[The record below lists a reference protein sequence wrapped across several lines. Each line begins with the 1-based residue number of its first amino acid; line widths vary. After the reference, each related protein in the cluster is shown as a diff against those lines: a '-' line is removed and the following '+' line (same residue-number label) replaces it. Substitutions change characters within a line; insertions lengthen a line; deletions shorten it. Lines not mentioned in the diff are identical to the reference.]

1 LGPEVVGLLP
11 MGGNGTRLG
20 LPFPKSLAPTITN
33 DGIVPLYVHS
43 LRRLQE
49 VAPVV
54 YAAVNA
60 NTCRCLRRSLDGQNV
75 RAIEVEE
82 QPSLPKALSQ
92 AAKIILGDVG
102 RDVWIAVALPDS
114 IWNVHEGVSLRN
126 VVDAVREDGALA
138 LFMAGADELDNVV
151 AVGNKVMS
159 VTTKQPGDTG
169 MVRGW
174 GAFVIRAKAML
185 AFNDKEKDGPQ
196 LGKLD
201 MGWAFLGHSI
211 DLGTP
216 DRYVR
221 WHDMRSQNARPGE
234 GLLVSR

>member
-1 LGPEVVGLLP
+1 

-20 LPFPKSLAPTITN
+20 LPFPKALAPTITD

-43 LRRLQE
+43 LRRLRE
-49 VAPVV
+49 VTPTVYGVV
-54 YAAVNA
+54 NES
-60 NTCRCLRRSLDGQNV
+60 TCRCLRRSMDAQNV

-82 QPSLPKALSQ
+82 QPSLPKALAQ
-92 AAKIILGDVG
+92 AAKRILGEAG
-102 RDVWIAVALPDS
+102 RDIWIAVALPDS
-114 IWNVHEGVSLRN
+114 IWNLHEGASFFN
-126 VVDAVREDGALA
+126 VVENVRDDGALA
-138 LFMAGADELDNVV
+138 LFISGASELDTV
-151 AVGNKVMS
+151 AVLEKKVLS
-159 VTTKQPGDTG
+159 VTTKRPGDTG

-174 GAFVIRAKAML
+174 GAFVIRAKAMV

-216 DRYVR
+216 DRYMR
-221 WHDMRSQNARPGE
+221 WHDMRSKRQ
-234 GLLVSR
+234 S

>member
-11 MGGNGTRLG
+11 MGGNGIRLG
-20 LPFPKSLAPTITN
+20 LPFPKPLAPTITD

-43 LRRLQE
+43 LRRLRE
-49 VAPVV
+49 VTPTV
-54 YAAVNA
+54 YGAVNES
-60 NTCRCLRRSLDGQNV
+60 TCRCLHRSMDSHNV
-75 RAIEVEE
+75 RALLVEE
-82 QPSLPKALSQ
+82 QPSLPKALAQ
-92 AAKIILGDVG
+92 AAKFILGEAG

-114 IWNVHEGVSLRN
+114 LWDLRDGASLRDVVKN
-126 VVDAVREDGALA
+126 VRGDGALA
-138 LFMAGADELDNVV
+138 LFIAGADELDDVVV
-151 AVGNKVMS
+151 ADDKVVA

-174 GAFVIRAKAML
+174 GAFVIRAKALL

-234 GLLVSR
+234 GLLVPG

>member
-43 LRRLQE
+43 LRHLRE
-49 VAPVV
+49 VSSTV
-54 YAAVNA
+54 YASVNA

-75 RAIEVEE
+75 KAIEVEE
-82 QPSLPKALSQ
+82 QPLLPVALAQS
-92 AAKIILGDVG
+92 AKVILGEAG

-114 IWNVHEGVSLRN
+114 IWNLHEGVSLRN
-126 VVDAVREDGALA
+126 VIDNVREDGALA
-138 LFMAGADELDNVV
+138 LFMAGADELDPVV
-151 AVGNKVMS
+151 VLEKKVMS
-159 VTTKQPGDTG
+159 VTTKRAGDTG

-174 GAFVIRAKAML
+174 GAFVIRAKAMA
-185 AFNDKEKDGPQ
+185 AFTDKEKDGPQ

-221 WHDMRSQNARPGE
+221 WHDMRSHNARPGE